1 MIEDLAGKTALITGA
16 AGGIGLGTAKVFA
29 HAGMKVVITD
39 IKDDQLIVLDVCND
53 HLHASVGKH
62 LGSAKADAT
71 SSSSDQCCLACKI
84 LDQSSFT
91 LFSSIRSKSIS

>member
-39 IKDDQLIVLDVCND
+39 IKDDQLKVAEAQLKGN
-53 HLHASVGKH
+53 
-62 LGSAKADAT
+62 T
-71 SSSSDQCCLACKI
+71 
-84 LDQSSFT
+84 
-91 LFSSIRSKSIS
+91 